1 MCWLCSLLEYCL
13 TSLGGHPNPLLFC
26 PIVQQARGGVHVGV
40 FGRFSSN
47 ECRLLIFERADIK
60 ALIGVMVSKAT
71 IKSVMK
77 NRVDIKVV
85 KLVAS
90 RSVGT
95 FWMAVF
101 ISQSLRGSW
110 IWFVFFKTLHN
121 NFGLWIGTMD
131 SYKFVAWGICK
142 KRGHRAAMWFV
153 IEDFIFILVVW
164 GGLMWFVTG
173 NQEPEIV

>member
-1 MCWLCSLLEYCL
+1 M
-13 TSLGGHPNPLLFC
+13 
-26 PIVQQARGGVHVGV
+26 QQARGGVHVGV

-95 FWMAVF
+95 F
-101 ISQSLRGSW
+101 
-110 IWFVFFKTLHN
+110 
-121 NFGLWIGTMD
+121 
-131 SYKFVAWGICK
+131 
-142 KRGHRAAMWFV
+142 
-153 IEDFIFILVVW
+153 
-164 GGLMWFVTG
+164 
-173 NQEPEIV
+173 